1 MAAEGHV
8 ENEKVRMMSK
18 ESKTESPGTR
28 AGRLSRN
35 GKIGR
40 LPRPVRDELNQRL
53 LDGEPGKELVRWLN
67 ELPEV
72 KAVLQ
77 REFGGRAITEQNL
90 SEWKQGG
97 FRDWLAKTEADEW
110 LADTLEESQESK
122 RAGGSRACA
131 SRRKGFHGKAG
142 ESVADRVAGWFF
154 PHYVAAARG
163 QLAAAQTPAGRWSVL
178 RTICADL
185 AGLRRSDHYVER
197 LRIWQEKL
205 RLETKV
211 ATAEEKEVT
220 EKEFLKWARAQPDI
234 EHKIW
239 PDREILTFEEKERR
253 MRQIL
258 GINDPVDITDPG
270 NGASGTTVEAP
281 DQLGAADPGGAAN
294 GVKNPT

>member
-1 MAAEGHV
+1 
-8 ENEKVRMMSK
+8 MM
-18 ESKTESPGTR
+18 EELKTESIGVRP
-28 AGRLSRN
+28 GRLSRN

-53 LDGEPGKELVRWLN
+53 LDGQPGKGLVQWLN
-67 ELPEV
+67 ELPET
-72 KAVLQ
+72 KAALQ

-97 FRDWLAKTEADEW
+97 FRDWVAKAEADEW
-110 LADTLEESQESK
+110 LADTLGEDQESK
-122 RAGGSRACA
+122 RKGGSRAGA
-131 SRRKGFHGKAG
+131 SRRKGLHGKAG

-154 PHYVAAARG
+154 PHYVAAARV
-163 QLAAAQTPAGRWSVL
+163 QLAAAQTPAERWSVL
-178 RTICADL
+178 RTVCADL

-211 ATAEEKEVT
+211 VTAEEKKVT

-234 EHKIW
+234 EQKIW
-239 PDREILTFEEKERR
+239 PDRECLTFEEKERS

-258 GINDPVDITDPG
+258 GIDDPMDITDPG
-270 NGASGTTVEAP
+270 NRASGTTVEAS
-281 DQLGAADPGGAAN
+281 DQLWAADPGGASN

>member
-1 MAAEGHV
+1 M
-8 ENEKVRMMSK
+8 NE
-18 ESKTESPGTR
+18 ESKTECPGAR
-28 AGRLSRN
+28 PGRLSRN

-53 LDGEPGKELVRWLN
+53 LDGEPGRGLVQWLN
-67 ELPEV
+67 ELPEA
-72 KAVLQ
+72 KAALQ
-77 REFGGRAITEQNL
+77 REFGGRAVTEQNL

-97 FRDWLAKTEADEW
+97 FRDWLAKAEADEW
-110 LADTLEESQESK
+110 LADTLGEDQESK
-122 RAGGSRACA
+122 RKGGSRAGA
-131 SRRKGFHGKAG
+131 SRRKGLCGKAG
-142 ESVADRVAGWFF
+142 ESVSDRVAGWFF

-211 ATAEEKEVT
+211 ATGEGKEEM
-220 EKEFLKWARAQPDI
+220 EKKFLKWARAQPDI
-234 EHKIW
+234 EHKLW
-239 PDREILTFEEKERR
+239 PDREVLTPEETERR

-258 GINDPVDITDPG
+258 EIDDPVDITDPG
-270 NGASGTTVEAP
+270 NGDSGTPVEAP
-281 DQLGAADPGGAAN
+281 DQVGAGDPGGASDGA
-294 GVKNPT
+294 KIQLNPT